1 MLKKERQAFI
11 LQQLNVHN
19 KVVSADLCVQLGVSE
34 DTVRRDLQ
42 ELSDEGALLKVHGG
56 ALSKSFHFR
65 LHSAPV
71 YHETEKKNIADKAV
85 PLISDGMVVLL
96 SGGTTI
102 RQLVN
107 SLPPGL
113 NATFVTTSVPI
124 ALELMNH
131 PGSEII
137 FVGNKLD
144 KNTQTAI
151 GAEVAKKLAGIRAD
165 ICFLGTNSIDVK
177 WGITDS
183 EWEIIEM
190 KKSMVASADQLVS
203 IAISEKLNVA
213 QRLQVCTIQEVDIL
227 ITELDHTHP
236 NLQPYK
242 QAGVRVL

>member
-1 MLKKERQAFI
+1 MLKRERQAFI

-19 KVVSADLCVQLGVSE
+19 KVISADLCIQLGVSE

-42 ELSDEGALLKVHGG
+42 ELADEGALLKVHGG

-65 LHSAPV
+65 LQSAPV
-71 YHETEKKNIADKAV
+71 YHESEKRNIADKASQ
-85 PLISDGMVVLL
+85 LISDGMIVLL

-107 SLPPGL
+107 AIPPTL
-113 NATFVTTSVPI
+113 NATFITISIPI

-131 PGSEII
+131 PGSEVI
-137 FVGNKLD
+137 FIGNKLD

-151 GAEVAKKLAGIRAD
+151 GGEVVKKLAGIRAD

-177 WGITDS
+177 AGITDS

-190 KKSMVASADQLVS
+190 KKSMIESADHLVS
-203 IAISEKLNVA
+203 MAISEKLNVS
-213 QRLQVCTIQEVDIL
+213 QRLQVCKIESVNTL
-227 ITELDHTHP
+227 ITELDKDHP
-236 NLQPYK
+236 MLQPYHK
-242 QAGVRVL
+242 AGLRVL

>member
-19 KVVSADLCVQLGVSE
+19 KVISADLCLQLGVSE

-65 LHSAPV
+65 LQSAPV
-71 YHETEKKNIADKAV
+71 YHESEKRNIADKASQ
-85 PLISDGMVVLL
+85 LISDGMIVLL

-107 SLPPGL
+107 ALPPTL
-113 NATFVTTSVPI
+113 NATFITISIPI

-131 PGSEII
+131 PNSDVI
-137 FVGNKLD
+137 FIGNTLD
-144 KNTQTAI
+144 KNTQTAV
-151 GAEVAKKLAGIRAD
+151 GAEVVKKLAGIRAD

-177 WGITDS
+177 AGITDS
-183 EWEIIEM
+183 EWEIIEI
-190 KKSMVASADQLVS
+190 KQSMIASADHLVS
-203 IAISEKLNVA
+203 MAISEKLNVS
-213 QRLQVCTIQEVDIL
+213 QRLQVCKIEEVDTL
-227 ITELDHTHP
+227 ITELDRDNP
-236 NLQPYK
+236 ILLPYLNM
-242 QAGVRVL
+242 GLNVL

>member
-1 MLKKERQAFI
+1 MLKRERQAFI

-19 KVVSADLCVQLGVSE
+19 KVISADLCIQLGVSE

-65 LHSAPV
+65 LQSAPV
-71 YHETEKKNIADKAV
+71 YHESEKRNIAEKASQ
-85 PLISDGMVVLL
+85 LISDGMIVLL

-107 SLPPGL
+107 AIPPTL
-113 NATFVTTSVPI
+113 NATFITISIPI

-131 PGSEII
+131 PSSEVI
-137 FVGNKLD
+137 FIGNKLD
-144 KNTQTAI
+144 KNTQTAV
-151 GAEVAKKLAGIRAD
+151 GGEVVKKLAGIRAD

-177 WGITDS
+177 AGITDS

-190 KKSMVASADQLVS
+190 KKSMIESADHLVS
-203 IAISEKLNVA
+203 MAISEKLNVS
-213 QRLQVCTIQEVDIL
+213 QRLQVCKIERVNTL
-227 ITELDHTHP
+227 ITELDKDHP
-236 NLQPYK
+236 VLQPYHK
-242 QAGVRVL
+242 AGLRVL

>member
-1 MLKKERQAFI
+1 MLKRERQAFI

-19 KVVSADLCVQLGVSE
+19 KVISADLCIQLGVSE

-42 ELSDEGALLKVHGG
+42 ELADEGALLKVHGG

-65 LHSAPV
+65 LQSAPV
-71 YHETEKKNIADKAV
+71 YHESEKRNIADKASH
-85 PLISDGMVVLL
+85 LISDGMIVLL

-107 SLPPGL
+107 AISPTL
-113 NATFVTTSVPI
+113 NATFITTSIPI

-131 PGSEII
+131 PGSEVI
-137 FVGNKLD
+137 FIGNKLD

-151 GAEVAKKLAGIRAD
+151 GGEVVKKLAGIRAD

-177 WGITDS
+177 AGITDS

-190 KKSMVASADQLVS
+190 KKSMIESADHLVS
-203 IAISEKLNVA
+203 MAISEKLNVS
-213 QRLQVCTIQEVDIL
+213 QRLQVCKIEEVDTL
-227 ITELDHTHP
+227 ITELDKDNP
-236 NLQPYK
+236 ILQPYFK
-242 QAGVRVL
+242 AGLNVI

>member
-19 KVVSADLCVQLGVSE
+19 KVISADLCVQLGVSE

-65 LHSAPV
+65 LQSAPV
-71 YHETEKKNIADKAV
+71 YHESEKKNIADKAV
-85 PLISDGMVVLL
+85 SLISDGMIVLL

-107 SLPPGL
+107 SLPPSL

-124 ALELMNH
+124 ALELLNH
-131 PGSEII
+131 PGSEVI

-151 GAEVAKKLAGIRAD
+151 GAEVAKKLSGIRAD
-165 ICFLGTNSIDVK
+165 LCFLGTNSIDVK
-177 WGITDS
+177 AGITDS

-190 KKSMVASADQLVS
+190 KQSMIASADQLIS

-213 QRLQVCTIQEVDIL
+213 QRLQVCKIEEVDIL
-227 ITELDHTHP
+227 ITELEHQHP
-236 NLQPYK
+236 SLAPYK
-242 QAGVRVL
+242 QAGVKVL